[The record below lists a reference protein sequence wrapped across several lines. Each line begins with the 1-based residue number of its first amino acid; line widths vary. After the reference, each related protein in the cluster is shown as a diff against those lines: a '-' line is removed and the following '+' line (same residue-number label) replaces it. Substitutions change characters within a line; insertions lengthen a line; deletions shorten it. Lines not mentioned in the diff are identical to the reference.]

1 MNTVFKQSGRHG
13 GGSFGGSLDKFSF
26 WSPRGRWRM
35 RRSAAVTPSL
45 KGLKEWGTWVKEPL
59 CHKHWGKWC
68 ISSSEYR
75 PFLSSVCIFFPVNDL
90 VRSTLTGIIEIK
102 LLPAF
107 GLYSQN
113 ALGARKASGSQQHQ
127 HLGLAWIR
135 AELACVKKAGAQLGN
150 RLSVTHGM
158 GSLLL

>member
-1 MNTVFKQSGRHG
+1 MSTDL
-13 GGSFGGSLDKFSF
+13 SFLLFAS
-26 WSPRGRWRM
+26 
-35 RRSAAVTPSL
+35 
-45 KGLKEWGTWVKEPL
+45 
-59 CHKHWGKWC
+59 
-68 ISSSEYR
+68 
-75 PFLSSVCIFFPVNDL
+75 FFPMNDL
-90 VRSTLTGIIEIK
+90 VRSTLIILSQLFQ

-113 ALGARKASGSQQHQ
+113 ALGARKVSGSQQHQ
-127 HLGLAWIR
+127 HLGLAWIS